1 MSIAIVTDS
10 TSDLPKDVVEKH
22 GIIVV
27 PLNVR
32 FGMEEFK
39 DGIDIDNDE
48 FYRRLQI
55 EPDLPT
61 TSQPSL
67 GDFSEVYRSLIEEH
81 DGIVSIHISG
91 KLSQTINSATQGARD
106 VDVDGEKIKTIDTG
120 QATIP
125 LGLIVIEAANA
136 AASGADLAGVVEA
149 VHDAMGRARF
159 YGMVDTL
166 EYLVKGGRIGRAKG
180 FIGGLLKVTPIITL
194 EDGESSPVTSPR
206 TRRKALAKLKELV
219 EEAAPLDQLAVHY
232 STEPEEIERL
242 AADLAHLAPKSGVM
256 ISQIGAVVGT
266 YAGPG
271 SLGVGFISKKSG

>member
-55 EPDLPT
+55 ESELPT
-61 TSQPSL
+61 TSQPAL
-67 GDFSEVYRSLIEEH
+67 GDFSEVYRSLIAEH

-91 KLSQTINSATQGARD
+91 KLSQTINSAIQGARD
-106 VDVDGEKIKTIDTG
+106 VDSDGEKIKTIDTG

-136 AASGADLAGVVEA
+136 AASGADLAGVIEV

-219 EEAAPLDQLAVHY
+219 E
-232 STEPEEIERL
+232 
-242 AADLAHLAPKSGVM
+242 
-256 ISQIGAVVGT
+256 
-266 YAGPG
+266 
-271 SLGVGFISKKSG
+271 